1 MKHKPIP
8 WAIALTGVLYY
19 ALLIYW
25 QSDELSGSGQA
36 RDAAVFGLV
45 FSVIYV
51 AYCMLCFQR
60 DLPPGLKDM
69 PFVGRYGKLTGW
81 LVFGSIAV
89 YYVRPSAWGGYDE
102 GVGFFLVGILL
113 LGFAAA
119 AILTCFM
126 WSGDQS
132 SRLYALSRFV
142 DVYPT
147 ITKPERHVRFNE
159 KMWTTTFVLIIYFGM
174 TNVMLFGL
182 SGQAL
187 DLFSGFRSIMAGA
200 SGTIMHLGIGP
211 IVTGSIIMQLF
222 AGAKIIRLD
231 LSDSED
237 KAMYQGVQKLLV
249 LIMIPIESIP
259 QTYGFLDPS
268 EWLIDAYGLGWAN
281 FVIVAQLF
289 AGSYLVF
296 LLDELVSKW
305 GIGSGISLFIA
316 AGVAQSTFVGT
327 LSPLATTTGAPYSI
341 QNPPSGTLPMIFYM
355 FRESTNYEMIQ
366 ANGFEIMLL
375 THVNPVAALVS
386 SIIVFLVVAYA
397 ESSKLELPLTHGKVR
412 GHRGK
417 YPIRLVYAS
426 NIPVILMA
434 ALLANIN
441 MFTLLFWSHPTLSQ
455 TPILGQNGW
464 ASASAFIGTY
474 EPGQTTASGGFAWYA
489 SMVNGVNDWLIP
501 LLNQQ
506 GDVFG
511 HSLTQIMVHVVFY
524 VALMTVGSMV
534 FAKFWIDTTNM
545 GTKDVAKQ
553 IERTGMQI
561 PGFRKNPKVLEKILE
576 NYIPPVTYF
585 SGAFVGLL
593 AAGADLLGTVGN
605 ATGTGAGCRYHPA
618 YLRANP
624 KGTGHGNASDDPP
637 VLRCR
642 VILDVGRER
651 GSVHGG
657 RPSPKVPCFKSTAL
671 MNSRWFQAPT
681 VLWHA
686 WRDVLFFLP
695 FVAFGLL
702 FIGVGIGGAAVGAYE
717 WWMAGEEHCIS
728 SDDEPLFTGDGT
740 AHCLDH
746 DSQSSFDTPEAS
758 GPIQIFKRK

>member
-8 WAIALTGVLYY
+8 WAIALTGVLYFG
-19 ALLIYW
+19 LLIYW
-25 QSDELSGSGQA
+25 QSDELSSEI
-36 RDAAVFGLV
+36 DAVRNAAQFGLV
-45 FSVIYV
+45 MSVVYV
-51 AYCMLCFQR
+51 AYLMWCFNR
-60 DLPPGLKDM
+60 DLPEGLKDA
-69 PFVGRYGKLTGW
+69 PIIGRYGKLLGW
-81 LVFGSIAV
+81 LAIAGIAV
-89 YYVRPSAWGGYDE
+89 WYVRPAKWGGYED

-113 LGFAAA
+113 LGFGAAA
-119 AILTCFM
+119 ALTCFM
-126 WSGDQS
+126 WSGDKS
-132 SRLYALSRFV
+132 SRLYALHRFV

-159 KMWTTTFVLIIYFGM
+159 KMWTTTFVLIIYFAM
-174 TNVMLFGL
+174 TNVMLYGL

-231 LSDSED
+231 LSNSED

-249 LIMIPIESIP
+249 LIMIPIEAIP
-259 QTYGFLDPS
+259 QTYGFLDPM
-268 EWLIDAYGLGWAN
+268 EFLIDSYGMGWAN

-305 GIGSGISLFIA
+305 GIGSGMSLFIA
-316 AGVAQSTFVGT
+316 AGVSQSTFVGT
-327 LSPLATTTGAPYSI
+327 LSPLPVTSGLGYSMS
-341 QNPPSGTLPMIFYM
+341 NPPSGTLPMIFYM
-355 FRESTNYEMIQ
+355 FREATNYEMIRS
-366 ANGFEIMLL
+366 NGFESILL
-375 THVNPVAALVS
+375 THVNPLAALFS
-386 SIIVFLVVAYA
+386 SVVVFLVVAYA

-455 TPILGQNGW
+455 TPFLGREGYG
-464 ASASAFIGTY
+464 SLSEYIGTY
-474 EPGQTTASGGFAWYA
+474 EQGQTTASGGFAWYA
-489 SMVNGVNDWLIP
+489 SMVNGVNDWLLP
-501 LLNQQ
+501 LLNQT
-506 GDVFG
+506 GDAFG

-524 VALMTVGSMV
+524 VVLMTVGSMV

-605 ATGTGAGCRYHPA
+605 ATGTG
-618 YLRANP
+618 
-624 KGTGHGNASDDPP
+624 
-637 VLRCR
+637 
-642 VILDVGRER
+642 
-651 GSVHGG
+651 
-657 RPSPKVPCFKSTAL
+657 
-671 MNSRWFQAPT
+671 
-681 VLWHA
+681 
-686 WRDVLFFLP
+686 
-695 FVAFGLL
+695 LL
-702 FIGVGIGGAAVGAYE
+702 LAVGIILRTYEQIQKEQAMEMHPMIRQFFGAE
-717 WWMAGEEHCIS
+717 
-728 SDDEPLFTGDGT
+728 
-740 AHCLDH
+740 
-746 DSQSSFDTPEAS
+746 
-758 GPIQIFKRK
+758 

>member
-1 MKHKPIP
+1 MRHKPIP
-8 WAIALTGVLYY
+8 WAIALTGVLYFG
-19 ALLIYW
+19 LLIYW
-25 QSDELSGSGQA
+25 QSDELSSEI
-36 RDAAVFGLV
+36 AAQRTAAQFGLV
-45 FSVIYV
+45 LSVIYV
-51 AYCMLCFQR
+51 AYLMWCFNR
-60 DLPPGLKDM
+60 DLPEGLKDA
-69 PFVGRYGKLTGW
+69 PVIGRYGKLLGW
-81 LVFGSIAV
+81 LAIAGIAV
-89 YYVRPSAWGGYDE
+89 WYVRPSKWGGYED
-102 GVGFFLVGILL
+102 GVGFYLVGILL
-113 LGFAAA
+113 LGFGAAA
-119 AILTCFM
+119 ALTCFM
-126 WSGDQS
+126 WSGDKS
-132 SRLYALSRFV
+132 SRLYALHRFV

-159 KMWTTTFVLIIYFGM
+159 KMWTTTFVLIIYFAM
-174 TNVMLFGL
+174 TNVMLYGL

-231 LSDSED
+231 LSNSED

-249 LIMIPIESIP
+249 LIMIPIEAIP
-259 QTYGFLDPS
+259 QTYGFLDPM
-268 EWLIDAYGLGWAN
+268 EFLIDSYGMGWAN

-305 GIGSGISLFIA
+305 GIGSGMSLFIA
-316 AGVAQSTFVGT
+316 AGVSQSTFVGT
-327 LSPLATTTGAPYSI
+327 LSPLPVTSGLGYSMS
-341 QNPPSGTLPMIFYM
+341 NPPSGTLPMIFYM
-355 FRESTNYEMIQ
+355 FREATNYEMISS
-366 ANGFEIMLL
+366 NGFETILL
-375 THVNPVAALVS
+375 THVNPLAALFS
-386 SIIVFLVVAYA
+386 SVVVFLVVAYA

-455 TPILGQNGW
+455 TPFLGREGYG
-464 ASASAFIGTY
+464 SLSEYIGTY
-474 EPGQTTASGGFAWYA
+474 DQGQTTASGGFAWYA
-489 SMVNGVNDWLIP
+489 SMVNGVNDWLLP

-506 GDVFG
+506 GDIYG
-511 HSLTQIMVHVVFY
+511 HSLTQIMVHVIFY
-524 VALMTVGSMV
+524 VVLMTVGSMV

-605 ATGTGAGCRYHPA
+605 ATGTG
-618 YLRANP
+618 
-624 KGTGHGNASDDPP
+624 
-637 VLRCR
+637 
-642 VILDVGRER
+642 
-651 GSVHGG
+651 
-657 RPSPKVPCFKSTAL
+657 
-671 MNSRWFQAPT
+671 
-681 VLWHA
+681 
-686 WRDVLFFLP
+686 
-695 FVAFGLL
+695 LL
-702 FIGVGIGGAAVGAYE
+702 LAVGIILRTYEQIQKEQAMEMHPMIRQFFGAE
-717 WWMAGEEHCIS
+717 
-728 SDDEPLFTGDGT
+728 
-740 AHCLDH
+740 
-746 DSQSSFDTPEAS
+746 
-758 GPIQIFKRK
+758 

>member
-1 MKHKPIP
+1 MRHKPIP
-8 WAIALTGVLYY
+8 WAIALTGVLYFG
-19 ALLIYW
+19 LLIYW
-25 QSDELSGSGQA
+25 QSDELSSEI
-36 RDAAVFGLV
+36 AAQRTAAQFGLV
-45 FSVIYV
+45 LSVIYV
-51 AYCMLCFQR
+51 AYLMWCFNR
-60 DLPPGLKDM
+60 DLPEGLKDA
-69 PFVGRYGKLTGW
+69 PVIGRYGKLMGW
-81 LVFGSIAV
+81 LAIAGIAV
-89 YYVRPSAWGGYDE
+89 WYVRPSKWGGYED

-113 LGFAAA
+113 LGFGAAA
-119 AILTCFM
+119 ALTCFM
-126 WSGDQS
+126 WSGDTS
-132 SRLYALSRFV
+132 SRLYALHRFV

-159 KMWTTTFVLIIYFGM
+159 KMWTTTFVLIIYFAM
-174 TNVMLFGL
+174 TNVMLYGL

-231 LSDSED
+231 LSNSED

-249 LIMIPIESIP
+249 LIMIPIEAIP
-259 QTYGFLDPS
+259 QTYGFLDPM
-268 EWLIDAYGLGWAN
+268 EFLIDSYGMGWAN

-305 GIGSGISLFIA
+305 GIGSGMSLFIA
-316 AGVAQSTFVGT
+316 AGVSQSTFVGT
-327 LSPLATTTGAPYSI
+327 LSPLPVTSGLGYSMS
-341 QNPPSGTLPMIFYM
+341 NPPSGTLPMIFYM
-355 FRESTNYEMIQ
+355 FREATNYEMISS
-366 ANGFEIMLL
+366 NGFETILL
-375 THVNPVAALVS
+375 THVNPLAALFS
-386 SIIVFLVVAYA
+386 SVVVFLVVAYA

-455 TPILGQNGW
+455 TPFLGREGYG
-464 ASASAFIGTY
+464 SLSEYIGTY
-474 EPGQTTASGGFAWYA
+474 DQGQTTASGGFAWYA
-489 SMVNGVNDWLIP
+489 SMVNGVNDWLLP

-506 GDVFG
+506 GDIYG
-511 HSLTQIMVHVVFY
+511 HSLTQIMVHVIFY
-524 VALMTVGSMV
+524 VVLMTVGSMV

-605 ATGTGAGCRYHPA
+605 ATGTG
-618 YLRANP
+618 
-624 KGTGHGNASDDPP
+624 
-637 VLRCR
+637 
-642 VILDVGRER
+642 
-651 GSVHGG
+651 
-657 RPSPKVPCFKSTAL
+657 
-671 MNSRWFQAPT
+671 
-681 VLWHA
+681 
-686 WRDVLFFLP
+686 
-695 FVAFGLL
+695 LL
-702 FIGVGIGGAAVGAYE
+702 LAVGIILRTYEQIQKEQAMEMHPMIRQFFGAE
-717 WWMAGEEHCIS
+717 
-728 SDDEPLFTGDGT
+728 
-740 AHCLDH
+740 
-746 DSQSSFDTPEAS
+746 
-758 GPIQIFKRK
+758 

>member
-1 MKHKPIP
+1 MRHKPIP
-8 WAIALTGVLYY
+8 WAIALTGVLYFG
-19 ALLIYW
+19 LLIYW
-25 QSDELSGSGQA
+25 QSDELSSEI
-36 RDAAVFGLV
+36 AAQRSAAQFGLV
-45 FSVIYV
+45 LSVIYV
-51 AYCMLCFQR
+51 AYLLWCFQR
-60 DLPPGLKDM
+60 DLPDGLKDA
-69 PFVGRYGKLTGW
+69 PVIGRYGKLLGW
-81 LVFGSIAV
+81 LAICGTAV
-89 YYVRPSAWGGYDE
+89 WYVRPAKWGGYEE

-113 LGFAAA
+113 LGFGAAA
-119 AILTCFM
+119 ALTCFM
-126 WSGDQS
+126 WSGDKS
-132 SRLYALSRFV
+132 SRLYALHRFV

-159 KMWTTTFVLIIYFGM
+159 KMWTTTFVLIIYFAM
-174 TNVMLFGL
+174 TNVMLYGL

-231 LSDSED
+231 LTNSED

-249 LIMIPIESIP
+249 LIMIPIEAIP
-259 QTYGFLDPS
+259 QTYGFLDPM
-268 EWLIDAYGLGWAN
+268 EFLIDEYGLGWAN

-305 GIGSGISLFIA
+305 GIGSGMSLFIA
-316 AGVAQSTFVGT
+316 AGVSQSTFVGT
-327 LSPLATTTGAPYSI
+327 LSPLPVTSGLGYSMS
-341 QNPPSGTLPMIFYM
+341 NPPSGTLPMIFYM
-355 FRESTNYEMIQ
+355 FREATNYEMISS
-366 ANGFEIMLL
+366 NGFETILL
-375 THVNPVAALVS
+375 THVNPMAALFS
-386 SIIVFLVVAYA
+386 SIVVFLVVAYA

-455 TPILGQNGW
+455 TPFLGREGYG
-464 ASASAFIGTY
+464 SLSEYIGTY
-474 EPGQTTASGGFAWYA
+474 EQGQTTASGGFAWYA
-489 SMVNGVNDWLIP
+489 SMVNGVNDWLLP
-501 LLNQQ
+501 LLNQT
-506 GDVFG
+506 GDAFG

-524 VALMTVGSMV
+524 VVLMTVGSMV

-605 ATGTGAGCRYHPA
+605 ATGTG
-618 YLRANP
+618 
-624 KGTGHGNASDDPP
+624 
-637 VLRCR
+637 
-642 VILDVGRER
+642 
-651 GSVHGG
+651 
-657 RPSPKVPCFKSTAL
+657 
-671 MNSRWFQAPT
+671 
-681 VLWHA
+681 
-686 WRDVLFFLP
+686 
-695 FVAFGLL
+695 LL
-702 FIGVGIGGAAVGAYE
+702 LAVGIILRTYEQIQKEQAMEMHPMIRQFFGAE
-717 WWMAGEEHCIS
+717 
-728 SDDEPLFTGDGT
+728 
-740 AHCLDH
+740 
-746 DSQSSFDTPEAS
+746 
-758 GPIQIFKRK
+758 

>member
-1 MKHKPIP
+1 MKHKPMP
-8 WAIALTGVLYY
+8 LAVA
-19 ALLIYW
+19 
-25 QSDELSGSGQA
+25 LSGLLYWGLLVYWVRDDLQA
-36 RDAAVFGLV
+36 GFDTAGGEAAIFGIV
-45 FSVIYV
+45 FSIVYV
-51 AYCMLCFQR
+51 GYLMACLMI
-60 DLPPGLKDM
+60 DMPEGLKTM
-69 PFVGRYGKLTGW
+69 PVVGRYGKLLGW
-81 LVFGSIAV
+81 LAMLGLAAW
-89 YYVRPSAWGGYDE
+89 YVRPSAWGGYDE
-102 GVGFFLVGILL
+102 GVGFFLVGICL
-113 LGFAAA
+113 LGFGAAS
-119 AILTCFM
+119 IITCFM
-126 WSGDQS
+126 WGGDES
-132 SRLYALSRFV
+132 SRLYALRRFV

-159 KMWTTTFVLIIYFGM
+159 KMWTTTFVLIIYFAM
-174 TNVMLFGL
+174 TNVMLYGL
-182 SGQAL
+182 SGEAL

-231 LSDSED
+231 LSNSDD

-259 QTYGFLDPS
+259 QTYGFLDPQ
-268 EWLIDAYGLGWAN
+268 EFLIDNYGLGWAN

-327 LSPLATTTGAPYSI
+327 LSPLPATSGVPYSL

-355 FRESTNYEMIQ
+355 FREATNAEMISN
-366 ANGFEIMLL
+366 NGFEQILL
-375 THVNPVAALVS
+375 THVNPVAALFS
-386 SIIVFLVVAYA
+386 SIVVFLVVAYA

-441 MFTLLFWSHPTLSQ
+441 MFSLLFWSHPTLSQ
-455 TPILGQNGW
+455 TPILGREGW
-464 ASASAFIGTY
+464 ASASQYIGTY
-474 EPGQTTASGGFAWYA
+474 EAGQTTASGGFAWYA
-489 SMVNGVNDWLIP
+489 SMVNGVNDWMLP

-561 PGFRKNPKVLEKILE
+561 PGFRKNPKILEKILE

-605 ATGTGAGCRYHPA
+605 ASGTG
-618 YLRANP
+618 
-624 KGTGHGNASDDPP
+624 
-637 VLRCR
+637 
-642 VILDVGRER
+642 
-651 GSVHGG
+651 
-657 RPSPKVPCFKSTAL
+657 
-671 MNSRWFQAPT
+671 
-681 VLWHA
+681 
-686 WRDVLFFLP
+686 
-695 FVAFGLL
+695 LL
-702 FIGVGIGGAAVGAYE
+702 LAVGIILRTYEQIQKEQAMEMHPMIRQFFGA
-717 WWMAGEEHCIS
+717 
-728 SDDEPLFTGDGT
+728 D
-740 AHCLDH
+740 
-746 DSQSSFDTPEAS
+746 
-758 GPIQIFKRK
+758 

>member
-8 WAIALTGVLYY
+8 WAIALTGALYFG
-19 ALLIYW
+19 LLIYW
-25 QSDELSGSGQA
+25 QSDELSGTSEQVAGAQ
-36 RDAAVFGLV
+36 FGLV
-45 FSVIYV
+45 LSVIYV
-51 AYCMLCFQR
+51 AYLMWCFQR
-60 DLPPGLKDM
+60 DLPKGLQDA
-69 PFVGRYGKLTGW
+69 PVIGRYGKLIGW
-81 LVFGSIAV
+81 LALTATAV
-89 YYVRPSAWGGYDE
+89 WYVRPNAWGGYDE
-102 GVGFFLVGILL
+102 GVGFFLVGIVL

-119 AILTCFM
+119 ATLTCFM
-126 WSGDQS
+126 WSGDKS

-159 KMWTTTFVLIIYFGM
+159 KMWTTTFVLIIYFAM
-174 TNVMLFGL
+174 TNVMLYGL

-231 LSDSED
+231 LSNSED

-259 QTYGFLDPS
+259 QTYGFLDPQ
-268 EWLIDAYGLGWAN
+268 EFLIDSYGIGWAN

-305 GIGSGISLFIA
+305 GIGSGMSLFIA

-327 LSPLATTTGAPYSI
+327 LSPLPVTKGLGYSLS
-341 QNPPSGTLPMIFYM
+341 NPPSGTLPMIFYM
-355 FRESTNYEMIQ
+355 FREATNYEMISS
-366 ANGFEIMLL
+366 NGFETILL
-375 THVNPVAALVS
+375 THVNPLAALFS
-386 SIIVFLVVAYA
+386 SVVVFLVVAYA

-455 TPILGQNGW
+455 TPLLGRNG
-464 ASASAFIGTY
+464 AGSLSKYIGTY
-474 EPGQTTASGGFAWYA
+474 EQGQTTASGGFAWYA
-489 SMVNGVNDWLIP
+489 SMVNGVNDWLLP

-511 HSLTQIMVHVVFY
+511 HSLSQIMVHVVFY
-524 VALMTVGSMV
+524 VILMTVGSMI

-605 ATGTGAGCRYHPA
+605 ATGTG
-618 YLRANP
+618 
-624 KGTGHGNASDDPP
+624 
-637 VLRCR
+637 
-642 VILDVGRER
+642 
-651 GSVHGG
+651 
-657 RPSPKVPCFKSTAL
+657 
-671 MNSRWFQAPT
+671 
-681 VLWHA
+681 
-686 WRDVLFFLP
+686 
-695 FVAFGLL
+695 LL
-702 FIGVGIGGAAVGAYE
+702 LAVGIILRTYEQIQKEQAMEMHPMIRQFFGAE
-717 WWMAGEEHCIS
+717 
-728 SDDEPLFTGDGT
+728 
-740 AHCLDH
+740 
-746 DSQSSFDTPEAS
+746 
-758 GPIQIFKRK
+758 

>member
-1 MKHKPIP
+1 MKHKPMP
-8 WAIALTGVLYY
+8 LAVAITGLLYWG
-19 ALLIYW
+19 LLVYW
-25 QSDELSGSGQA
+25 VSDDLQAGMDTASGE
-36 RDAAVFGLV
+36 AAVFGLV
-45 FSVIYV
+45 FSIVYV
-51 AYCMLCFQR
+51 GYLLLCLKR
-60 DLPPGLKDM
+60 DLPEKIKTM
-69 PFVGRYGKLTGW
+69 PVIGRYGKLLGW
-81 LVFGSIAV
+81 LALLGFAAW
-89 YYVRPSAWGGYDE
+89 YVRPSAWGGYDQ
-102 GVGFFLVGILL
+102 GVGFFLVGICL
-113 LGFAAA
+113 LGFGAAS
-119 AILTCFM
+119 ILTCFM
-126 WSGDQS
+126 WGGDDS
-132 SRLYALSRFV
+132 SRLYALRRFV

-159 KMWTTTFVLIIYFGM
+159 KMWTTTFVLIIYFAM
-174 TNVMLFGL
+174 TNVMLYGL

-231 LSDSED
+231 LGNSDD

-259 QTYGFLDPS
+259 QTYGFLDPQ
-268 EWLIDAYGLGWAN
+268 EFLIDSYGLGWAN

-327 LSPLATTTGAPYSI
+327 LSPMPTTSGVPYSL

-355 FRESTNYEMIQ
+355 FREATNGEMISN
-366 ANGFEIMLL
+366 NGFEQILL
-375 THVNPVAALVS
+375 THVNPVAALFS
-386 SIIVFLVVAYA
+386 SIVVFIIVAFA

-441 MFTLLFWSHPTLSQ
+441 MFSLLFWSHPTLSQ
-455 TPILGQNGW
+455 TPILGREGW
-464 ASASAFIGTY
+464 MSASQYIGTY
-474 EPGQTTASGGFAWYA
+474 EAGQTTASGGFAWYA
-489 SMVNGVNDWLIP
+489 SMVNGVNDWLLP

-506 GDVFG
+506 GDIFG
-511 HSLTQIMVHVVFY
+511 HSLLQMMVHVLFY

-561 PGFRKNPKVLEKILE
+561 PGFRKNPKILEKILE

-605 ATGTGAGCRYHPA
+605 ASGTG
-618 YLRANP
+618 
-624 KGTGHGNASDDPP
+624 
-637 VLRCR
+637 
-642 VILDVGRER
+642 
-651 GSVHGG
+651 
-657 RPSPKVPCFKSTAL
+657 
-671 MNSRWFQAPT
+671 
-681 VLWHA
+681 
-686 WRDVLFFLP
+686 
-695 FVAFGLL
+695 LL
-702 FIGVGIGGAAVGAYE
+702 LAVGIILRTYEQIQKEQAMEMHPMIRQFFGA
-717 WWMAGEEHCIS
+717 
-728 SDDEPLFTGDGT
+728 
-740 AHCLDH
+740 
-746 DSQSSFDTPEAS
+746 
-758 GPIQIFKRK
+758 

>member
-1 MKHKPIP
+1 MRHKPIP
-8 WAIALTGVLYY
+8 WAIALTGVLYFG
-19 ALLIYW
+19 LLIYW
-25 QSDELSGSGQA
+25 QSDELSSEI
-36 RDAAVFGLV
+36 DAVRNAAQFGLV
-45 FSVIYV
+45 LSVIYV
-51 AYCMLCFQR
+51 AYLMWCFNR
-60 DLPPGLKDM
+60 DLPEGLKDA
-69 PFVGRYGKLTGW
+69 PVIGRYGKLLGW
-81 LVFGSIAV
+81 RAIAGIAV
-89 YYVRPSAWGGYDE
+89 WYVRPAKWGGYED

-113 LGFAAA
+113 LGFGAAA
-119 AILTCFM
+119 ALTCFM
-126 WSGDQS
+126 WSGDKS
-132 SRLYALSRFV
+132 SRLYALHRFV

-159 KMWTTTFVLIIYFGM
+159 KMWTTTFVLIIYFAM
-174 TNVMLFGL
+174 TNVMLYGL

-231 LSDSED
+231 LSNSED

-249 LIMIPIESIP
+249 LIMIPIEAIP
-259 QTYGFLDPS
+259 QTYGFLDPM
-268 EWLIDAYGLGWAN
+268 EFLIDSYGMGWAN
-281 FVIVAQLF
+281 FVIVSQLF

-305 GIGSGISLFIA
+305 GIGSGMSLFIA
-316 AGVAQSTFVGT
+316 AGVSQSTFVGT
-327 LSPLATTTGAPYSI
+327 LSPLPVTSGLGYSMS
-341 QNPPSGTLPMIFYM
+341 NPPSGTLPMIFYM
-355 FRESTNYEMIQ
+355 FREATNYEMISS
-366 ANGFEIMLL
+366 NGFETILL
-375 THVNPVAALVS
+375 THVNPLAALFS
-386 SIIVFLVVAYA
+386 SIVVFLVVAYA

-455 TPILGQNGW
+455 TPFLGREGYG
-464 ASASAFIGTY
+464 SLSEYIGTY
-474 EPGQTTASGGFAWYA
+474 DQGQTTASGGFAWYA

-501 LLNQQ
+501 LLDNT
-506 GDVFG
+506 GDIYG
-511 HSLTQIMVHVVFY
+511 HTLTQIMVHVVFY
-524 VALMTVGSMV
+524 VVLMTVGSMV

-605 ATGTGAGCRYHPA
+605 ATGTG
-618 YLRANP
+618 
-624 KGTGHGNASDDPP
+624 
-637 VLRCR
+637 
-642 VILDVGRER
+642 
-651 GSVHGG
+651 
-657 RPSPKVPCFKSTAL
+657 
-671 MNSRWFQAPT
+671 
-681 VLWHA
+681 
-686 WRDVLFFLP
+686 
-695 FVAFGLL
+695 LL
-702 FIGVGIGGAAVGAYE
+702 LAVGIILRTYEQIQKEQAMEMHPMIRQFFGAE
-717 WWMAGEEHCIS
+717 
-728 SDDEPLFTGDGT
+728 
-740 AHCLDH
+740 
-746 DSQSSFDTPEAS
+746 
-758 GPIQIFKRK
+758 